1 MNGIESAHAQV
12 NGLRI
17 HYLQAGQG
25 NTLVLLHGWP
35 EFCQIWRRNLAS
47 LARSFRVI
55 APDLR
60 GFGQTRLLA
69 GTPPAKVTPE
79 VLADDLRGL
88 VGHLAAERGGIVSHD
103 VGANVAQVF
112 ARENSE
118 MVAGLFFFDC
128 PYPGIGRRWA
138 EADLLPETWY
148 QYFNQLPWAAELIG
162 HDRQTCRIFLRH
174 FLRHWAGSPE
184 AFSENDLAEWVD
196 NFQQPGVLQ
205 GGFDWYA
212 GMDAARR
219 ELIRHGPP
227 VLPKIKAPAR
237 FLWGAKDPIIRIEW
251 ADRLEDYFAD
261 VRFSPVPDAGHFV
274 PWERPDLA
282 NREMIGF
289 FSSVVF

>member
-1 MNGIESAHAQV
+1 MNKIESAYAQV

-35 EFCQIWRRNLAS
+35 EFCQIWRRNIPHLAE
-47 LARSFRVI
+47 SFKVI

-60 GFGQTRLLA
+60 GFGQTRLLK
-69 GTPPAKVTPE
+69 GIPPAKVTPE

-88 VGHLAAERGGIVSHD
+88 VDQLAVDRVGIVSHD

-112 ARENSE
+112 ARRHPE

-128 PYPGIGRRWA
+128 PYPGVGRRWA
-138 EADLLPETWY
+138 EADHLPETWY

-174 FLRHWAGSPE
+174 FLRHWAGDPQ
-184 AFSENDLAEWVD
+184 AFSEKDLAEWVD
-196 NFQQPGVLQ
+196 NFQQPGGLQ

-212 GMDAARR
+212 GVDEARR

-237 FLWGAKDPIIRIEW
+237 FLWGAQDPIIRIEW
-251 ADRLEDYFAD
+251 ADRLGDYFAD
-261 VRFSPVPDAGHFV
+261 VSFSPVPDAGHFV

-282 NREMIGF
+282 NQEMIGF
-289 FSSVVF
+289 FSSLVF